1 MGLSSVSSL
10 SVSIKDDK
18 SVLVIINE
26 EGDIEI
32 FNNPLADAKSQVS
45 TPVPKKKRKQV
56 GVSSRS
62 FNASIKLSRP
72 EPEIK
77 SPQDTHLFI
86 NAVST
91 EDNLIT
97 FTWLENSTIPFFD
110 TLKWI
115 DETGSFAS

>member
-1 MGLSSVSSL
+1 M
-10 SVSIKDDK
+10 
-18 SVLVIINE
+18 IINE

-45 TPVPKKKRKQV
+45 TPVPKRKQV

-97 FTWLENSTIPFFD
+97 FTWFGKFNYPIL
-110 TLKWI
+110 
-115 DETGSFAS
+115 

>member
-1 MGLSSVSSL
+1 MFLTSAKGDRFVNLYQLDKTATKAVFVGLSSVSSL

-62 FNASIKLSRP
+62 
-72 EPEIK
+72 
-77 SPQDTHLFI
+77 QCI
-86 NAVST
+86 N
-91 EDNLIT
+91 
-97 FTWLENSTIPFFD
+97 
-110 TLKWI
+110 
-115 DETGSFAS
+115 